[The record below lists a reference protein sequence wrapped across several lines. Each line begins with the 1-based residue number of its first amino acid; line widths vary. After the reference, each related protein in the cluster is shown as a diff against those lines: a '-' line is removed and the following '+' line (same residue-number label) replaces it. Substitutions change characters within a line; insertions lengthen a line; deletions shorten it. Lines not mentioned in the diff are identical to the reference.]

1 MELGFARWMALN
13 ALPQV
18 GPRRLARLRQL
29 NPDWPGGWLARLPP
43 GAAAELRLWLDHPR
57 RSPLTALIEQAEA
70 WLAGEAGELHASQ
83 ASQGSQAAQ
92 DGSKERS
99 AANGGRLHERA
110 EARHLLH
117 PDHPRWPALL
127 DQIPD
132 PPVLLWALGDLD
144 ALVPPR
150 LALVGS
156 RRPTREGLVNARS
169 FAVALAEAG
178 WCLVSGM
185 ALGIDGAAQAA
196 ALDLGGRSI
205 AVLAGGVDVV
215 YPGQHGALYRRLRD
229 DGGLLLAESP
239 PGTRPRSGDFPRRN
253 RIVTGLSCG
262 VLVVE
267 AAEHSGSLVSAR
279 LAGEQGREVLA
290 LPGSIHS
297 PQARGCLR
305 LIREG
310 AALVRHPDDLF
321 EELACWGPRR
331 ATPQCIAAGA
341 ADGRVVRHVDG
352 PVDSSVDNPVD
363 SPLDSASER
372 STARPAPSPGR
383 KLLDLLSATP
393 LAVDDLMGLAGCD
406 VAACQREL
414 TLLEIAGQAG
424 LVAGGWV
431 RLDGGKG

>member
-70 WLAGEAGELHASQ
+70 WLAG
-83 ASQGSQAAQ
+83 
-92 DGSKERS
+92 DGGKARS

-239 PGTRPRSGDFPRRN
+239 PGVQPRSGDFPRRN

-331 ATPQCIAAGA
+331 ATPQSIAAGA
-341 ADGRVVRHVDG
+341 ADGHVDG
-352 PVDSSVDNPVD
+352 PVDSPVD
-363 SPLDSASER
+363 HPLDSASER

>member
-70 WLAGEAGELHASQ
+70 WLAG
-83 ASQGSQAAQ
+83 
-92 DGSKERS
+92 DGGKARS

-239 PGTRPRSGDFPRRN
+239 PGVRPRSGDFPRRN

-372 STARPAPSPGR
+372 TGARAAPSPGR

-431 RLDGGKG
+431 RLDGGGS

>member
-1 MELGFARWMALN
+1 MELGFARWMVLRE
-13 ALPQV
+13 LPQV
-18 GPRRLARLRQL
+18 GPRRLAQLCQL

-70 WLAGEAGELHASQ
+70 WLAEGPQDTRPSQ
-83 ASQGSQAAQ
+83 ASPGTKGIGEERTNGCNLDTRPGS
-92 DGSKERS
+92 
-99 AANGGRLHERA
+99 
-110 EARHLLH
+110 RHLLH

-127 DQIPD
+127 DQIPA

-144 ALVPPR
+144 ALLPPR

-331 ATPQCIAAGA
+331 ATPHSAIENTA
-341 ADGRVVRHVDG
+341 
-352 PVDSSVDNPVD
+352 DSSEEPAAE
-363 SPLDSASER
+363 SSAESGVE
-372 STARPAPSPGR
+372 SATENSAARPASVPGR
-383 KLLDLLSATP
+383 QLLDLLSATP
-393 LAVDDLMGLAGCD
+393 LGVDDLMGLAGCD

-431 RLDGGKG
+431 RLDGGRG

>member
-1 MELGFARWMALN
+1 MELGFAHWMALN

-70 WLAGEAGELHASQ
+70 WLAG
-83 ASQGSQAAQ
+83 
-92 DGSKERS
+92 DGGKARS

-239 PGTRPRSGDFPRRN
+239 PGVRPRSGDFPRRN

-331 ATPQCIAAGA
+331 ATPRCIAAGA
-341 ADGRVVRHVDG
+341 ADGRVDSPVDGHLDG
-352 PVDSSVDNPVD
+352 PVDSSVDNP
-363 SPLDSASER
+363 LDSASER
-372 STARPAPSPGR
+372 TGARAAPSPGR

>member
-70 WLAGEAGELHASQ
+70 WLAGDGGQ
-83 ASQGSQAAQ
+83 A
-92 DGSKERS
+92 RS

-239 PGTRPRSGDFPRRN
+239 PGVRPRSGDFPRRN

-341 ADGRVVRHVDG
+341 ADD
-352 PVDSSVDNPVD
+352 PVDSHVDSPVD

-431 RLDGGKG
+431 RLDGGRG

>member
-1 MELGFARWMALN
+1 MELGFARWMVLRE
-13 ALPQV
+13 LPQV
-18 GPRRLARLRQL
+18 GPRRLARLRQV

-70 WLAGEAGELHASQ
+70 WLAG
-83 ASQGSQAAQ
+83 
-92 DGSKERS
+92 DGRNERS
-99 AANGGRLHERA
+99 AVNGRDLEARPG
-110 EARHLLH
+110 ARHLLH

-144 ALVPPR
+144 ALLPPR

-331 ATPQCIAAGA
+331 ATPHSAIENTA
-341 ADGRVVRHVDG
+341 
-352 PVDSSVDNPVD
+352 DSSEKRAAESGVE
-363 SPLDSASER
+363 SATENSA
-372 STARPAPSPGR
+372 ARPASVPGR
-383 KLLDLLSATP
+383 RLLDLLSATP

-431 RLDGGKG
+431 RLDGGGS

>member
-70 WLAGEAGELHASQ
+70 WLAG
-83 ASQGSQAAQ
+83 
-92 DGSKERS
+92 DGGKARS

-239 PGTRPRSGDFPRRN
+239 PGVRPRSGDFPRRN

-331 ATPQCIAAGA
+331 ATPRCIAAGA
-341 ADGRVVRHVDG
+341 ADGRVDSPVDGHLDG
-352 PVDSSVDNPVD
+352 PVDSSVDNP
-363 SPLDSASER
+363 LDSASER
-372 STARPAPSPGR
+372 TGARAAPSPGR

>member
-1 MELGFARWMALN
+1 
-13 ALPQV
+13 
-18 GPRRLARLRQL
+18 
-29 NPDWPGGWLARLPP
+29 
-43 GAAAELRLWLDHPR
+43 
-57 RSPLTALIEQAEA
+57 
-70 WLAGEAGELHASQ
+70 
-83 ASQGSQAAQ
+83 
-92 DGSKERS
+92 
-99 AANGGRLHERA
+99 
-110 EARHLLH
+110 
-117 PDHPRWPALL
+117 
-127 DQIPD
+127 
-132 PPVLLWALGDLD
+132 
-144 ALVPPR
+144 
-150 LALVGS
+150 
-156 RRPTREGLVNARS
+156 RPTREGLVNARS

-178 WCLVSGM
+178 WGLVSGM

-239 PGTRPRSGDFPRRN
+239 PGVRPRSGDFPRRN

-331 ATPQCIAAGA
+331 ATPQSIAAGA
-341 ADGRVVRHVDG
+341 ADGHVDG
-352 PVDSSVDNPVD
+352 PVDSPVD
-363 SPLDSASER
+363 HPLDSASER

>member
-70 WLAGEAGELHASQ
+70 WLAG
-83 ASQGSQAAQ
+83 
-92 DGSKERS
+92 DGGKARS

-239 PGTRPRSGDFPRRN
+239 PGVRPRSGDFPRRN

-331 ATPQCIAAGA
+331 ATPPSAPETMEDTLEERA
-341 ADGRVVRHVDG
+341 VE
-352 PVDSSVDNPVD
+352 SVTEH
-363 SPLDSASER
+363 SA
-372 STARPAPSPGR
+372 ARPASVPGR
-383 KLLDLLSATP
+383 RLLDLLSATP

-414 TLLEIAGQAG
+414 TLLEIEGLAG

-431 RLDGGKG
+431 RLDEGRG

>member
-70 WLAGEAGELHASQ
+70 WLAG
-83 ASQGSQAAQ
+83 
-92 DGSKERS
+92 DGGKARS

-239 PGTRPRSGDFPRRN
+239 PGVRPRSGDFPRRN

-372 STARPAPSPGR
+372 TGARAAPSPGR